1 MRCGYS
7 SLQVLD
13 WSLQISRL
21 RFRLSTAPSHD
32 LHASTSFAR
41 RYTQPLAAH
50 RACAV
55 SGAGRDRDRERE
67 RESPQERPAT
77 MPEMQ
82 QRSALLIPSQPQQRR
97 LPDTSASHASSSTA
111 ADSDPH
117 QANSLPPWIHVN
129 DEAAPF
135 LEPAPTLPNT
145 RHYKVPPKYQPG
157 RKLDAYRDAEPGL
170 LSAPI
175 ADHQVRWIPFMQSG
189 PNPREQRDQR
199 IVRSD
204 SWMRENVPIFNRAW
218 QEEDEMMPESKR
230 HRGLPGLLFRGKWL
244 ISPERQERSV
254 RLFWRLLLKNA
265 FVPLGFRVFVLSF
278 SCAALGVAG
287 TILKSVN
294 SVNRDNDAFNQC
306 APRAS
311 TYMGIIVPAVAI
323 PYIGYV

>member
-1 MRCGYS
+1 
-7 SLQVLD
+7 
-13 WSLQISRL
+13 
-21 RFRLSTAPSHD
+21 
-32 LHASTSFAR
+32 
-41 RYTQPLAAH
+41 
-50 RACAV
+50 
-55 SGAGRDRDRERE
+55 
-67 RESPQERPAT
+67 

-82 QRSALLIPSQPQQRR
+82 QRSALLIQSQPQQRR